1 MDFFH
6 HPFIYVNRTT
16 TLVVEMKR
24 AFRIGISF
32 GLPSGI
38 VTTLGL
44 MVGLNSM
51 TESSLVVI
59 GGILTIALADSFSD
73 AMGIHFTQESQK
85 FLSHKDIWKS
95 TGFTFLFKFI
105 FSSMFIIPVLI
116 FERNKAVMISVLI
129 GLFLIFFISYVI
141 ARERNDNPAK
151 VIGEHITITIG
162 VILITHY
169 VGIAISNVF
178 GC

>member
-1 MDFFH
+1 MSL
-6 HPFIYVNRTT
+6 T
-16 TLVVEMKR
+16 MKR
-24 AFRIGISF
+24 AFKIGLSF

-51 TESSLVVI
+51 TQSSLVVI

-73 AMGIHFTQESQK
+73 AMGIHFSQESDKQ
-85 FLSHKDIWKS
+85 LSHADVWKS
-95 TGFTFLFKFI
+95 TLFTLFFKFLF
-105 FSSMFIIPVLI
+105 SSIFIIPVLLL
-116 FERNKAVMISVLI
+116 ERNKAIIISVLI
-129 GLFLIFFISYVI
+129 GIYLIFFFSYVL
-141 ARERNDNPAK
+141 ARQRNENPVK
-151 VIGEHITITIG
+151 VIGEHIIITIC

-169 VGIAISNVF
+169 VGIGISQVF